1 MIGRSILHCQFGVVS
16 AIASV
21 ALASS
26 LSSQGTAADYTRAD
40 SLNRH
45 FQNLLANVA
54 ERPTWLDA
62 TRFWYRKSVVG
73 GNSFV
78 LVDTKTSTKGAAF
91 DHARLAT
98 GLNTAAN
105 QHYTAITLPF
115 TEFSFDG
122 TTAIRF
128 VAAGGQYSC
137 TVADYACTHI
147 GAAPAP
153 AVG

>member
-1 MIGRSILHCQFGVVS
+1 MNDSFTRGRRPGVLIVIA
-16 AIASV
+16 AIAF
-21 ALASS
+21 ASP
-26 LSSQGTAADYTRAD
+26 LSAQGTAADYTRAD
-40 SLNRH
+40 SLNRR
-45 FQNLLANVA
+45 FQNLVANVA
-54 ERPTWLDA
+54 EKPTWLDA

-78 LVDTKTSTKGAAF
+78 LVDTKSSTKSAAF

-115 TEFSFDG
+115 TEFTYDG

-128 VAAGGQYSC
+128 VAAGSQYSC
-137 TVADYACTHI
+137 TVGDYACSRI
-147 GAAPAP
+147 GAAPSP
-153 AVG
+153 TF